1 MPGFAFLRTLS
12 RARNLLA
19 GTLLFVAGTPAALAA
34 DCGPLLNHKFN
45 TLTTDR
51 TVDLCQY
58 AGKVVLVVNTASQCT
73 YTPQYAGLER
83 LYKRYRDRGFVV
95 LGFPANDFGRQE
107 PGANRDIARF
117 CEENYGVSFPMFSKA
132 EGDRPLPENPL
143 YGKLI
148 GATGRAPQWNFHKYL
163 IDRSGQVR
171 SFGSAVEPES
181 RELLRAVDAALG
193 SATPLAVTRPVG

>member
-1 MPGFAFLRTLS
+1 MLPIRILRVLI
-12 RARNLLA
+12 RGRGALA
-19 GTLLFVAGTPAALAA
+19 GMLLLIAAAPALAA
-34 DCGPLLNHKFN
+34 DCAPLLDHKFN

-51 TVDLCQY
+51 PVDLCKY

-73 YTPQYAGLER
+73 YTLQYAGLER
-83 LYKRYRDRGFVV
+83 LYKRYRDKGFVV

-107 PGANRDIARF
+107 PGVNREIARF

-132 EGDRPLPENPL
+132 EGDRPLRENPL
-143 YGKLI
+143 YGGLI

-163 IDRSGQVR
+163 IDRSGRVR
-171 SFGSAVEPES
+171 SFDSAVEPES

-193 SATPLAVTRPVG
+193 SAQPLAGTRPVG